1 MIYVTGDLH
10 GDPARLSDKALRRLK
25 KGDTL
30 LVCGDFGFVW
40 DGSPAE
46 LKLRRKIGKQK
57 YTTIFVDGTHDN
69 LPMIREFPEEEYA
82 GGTVRR
88 IEGNLLYA
96 ERGTILTLEGKKVFF
111 LGGGVS
117 EDMDERLES
126 GTWHSEEMPTAEE
139 LAAAE
144 ERLTRSGGVDLII
157 THQPSDRMRIFL
169 GGDRTEISPLG
180 AFLDRVEQEM
190 QFGSWYFG
198 RLHKDKKIP
207 PRQQAV
213 FREVVPAEQ
222 R

>member
-1 MIYVTGDLH
+1 MKKRMHVLTGL
-10 GDPARLSDKALRRLK
+10 LL
-25 KGDTL
+25 TL
-30 LVCGDFGFVW
+30 CLLCT
-40 DGSPAE
+40 AC
-46 LKLRRKIGKQK
+46 
-57 YTTIFVDGTHDN
+57 
-69 LPMIREFPEEEYA
+69 
-82 GGTVRR
+82 GGTDDPLPPQDDPG
-88 IEGNLLYA
+88 EG
-96 ERGTILTLEGKKVFF
+96 

-144 ERLTRSGGVDLII
+144 ERLTQSGGVDLII

>member
-1 MIYVTGDLH
+1 
-10 GDPARLSDKALRRLK
+10 
-25 KGDTL
+25 
-30 LVCGDFGFVW
+30 
-40 DGSPAE
+40 
-46 LKLRRKIGKQK
+46 
-57 YTTIFVDGTHDN
+57 
-69 LPMIREFPEEEYA
+69 
-82 GGTVRR
+82 
-88 IEGNLLYA
+88 
-96 ERGTILTLEGKKVFF
+96 
-111 LGGGVS
+111 
-117 EDMDERLES
+117 MDERLES

-144 ERLTRSGGVDLII
+144 ERLTQSGGVDLII

-213 FREVVPAEQ
+213 FREVVSAEQ

>member
-30 LVCGDFGFVW
+30 LVCGDFSFVW

-144 ERLTRSGGVDLII
+144 ERLTQSGGVDLII
-157 THQPSDRMRIFL
+157 THQPSDRAATAPKSRPWGPSWTGWNRRCSSAAGISDGCTRI
-169 GGDRTEISPLG
+169 RRSRP
-180 AFLDRVEQEM
+180 
-190 QFGSWYFG
+190 GSRRYSG
-198 RLHKDKKIP
+198 R
-207 PRQQAV
+207 
-213 FREVVPAEQ
+213 
-222 R
+222 

>member
-30 LVCGDFGFVW
+30 LACGDFGFVW

-57 YTTIFVDGTHDN
+57 YITIFVDGTHDN

-126 GTWHSEEMPTAEE
+126 GTWHSEEMPTAGE

-144 ERLTRSGGVDLII
+144 ERLTQSGGVDLII

-213 FREVVPAEQ
+213 LREVVPAEQ

>member
-1 MIYVTGDLH
+1 MKRKKPYLLAGLVLLLSLLCTACGNTEEAISPQD
-10 GDPARLSDKALRRLK
+10 DP
-25 KGDTL
+25 
-30 LVCGDFGFVW
+30 
-40 DGSPAE
+40 
-46 LKLRRKIGKQK
+46 
-57 YTTIFVDGTHDN
+57 N
-69 LPMIREFPEEEYA
+69 
-82 GGTVRR
+82 
-88 IEGNLLYA
+88 EG
-96 ERGTILTLEGKKVFF
+96 

-144 ERLTRSGGVDLII
+144 ERLTQSGGVDLII

>member
-111 LGGGVS
+111 LGG
-117 EDMDERLES
+117 
-126 GTWHSEEMPTAEE
+126 
-139 LAAAE
+139 
-144 ERLTRSGGVDLII
+144 
-157 THQPSDRMRIFL
+157 
-169 GGDRTEISPLG
+169 DRTEISPLG

-190 QFGSWYFG
+190 RFGSWYFG

>member
-1 MIYVTGDLH
+1 M
-10 GDPARLSDKALRRLK
+10 P
-25 KGDTL
+25 
-30 LVCGDFGFVW
+30 
-40 DGSPAE
+40 
-46 LKLRRKIGKQK
+46 
-57 YTTIFVDGTHDN
+57 
-69 LPMIREFPEEEYA
+69 

-144 ERLTRSGGVDLII
+144 ERLTQSGGVDLII

-180 AFLDRVEQEM
+180 AFLDGWNRRCSSAAGISDGCTRIKRSRP
-190 QFGSWYFG
+190 GSRRYSG
-198 RLHKDKKIP
+198 R
-207 PRQQAV
+207 
-213 FREVVPAEQ
+213 
-222 R
+222 

>member
-1 MIYVTGDLH
+1 M
-10 GDPARLSDKALRRLK
+10 P
-25 KGDTL
+25 
-30 LVCGDFGFVW
+30 
-40 DGSPAE
+40 
-46 LKLRRKIGKQK
+46 
-57 YTTIFVDGTHDN
+57 
-69 LPMIREFPEEEYA
+69 

-139 LAAAE
+139 PGSRGRTPDPKAA
-144 ERLTRSGGVDLII
+144 GVDLII

-207 PRQQAV
+207 PGSR
-213 FREVVPAEQ
+213 RYSG